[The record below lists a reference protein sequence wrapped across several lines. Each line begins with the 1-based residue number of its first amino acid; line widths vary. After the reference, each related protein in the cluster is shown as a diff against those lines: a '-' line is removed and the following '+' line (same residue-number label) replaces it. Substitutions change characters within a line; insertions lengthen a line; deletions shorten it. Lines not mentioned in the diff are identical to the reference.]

1 MLNRGNVAQ
10 IGEAVLRHWLVL
22 ARDVLRIALEQ
33 LIHLYPQCLFPVEIN
48 RKFGFNPPVG
58 MYFDEFNFVPLKAV
72 FGEQVIETYRAR
84 LKDREVIEG
93 AMNSYRS

>member
-1 MLNRGNVAQ
+1 M
-10 IGEAVLRHWLVL
+10 
-22 ARDVLRIALEQ
+22 
-33 LIHLYPQCLFPVEIN
+33 
-48 RKFGFNPPVG
+48 G

-84 LKDREVIEG
+84 LKDHEVIEG